1 MVRRWRHNRR
11 MTTTSASA
19 GASAGNASRIAWVDT
34 AKGICIIMVVMVHAA
49 LGVEEAA
56 GETGWLGLAVTFARP
71 FRMPDFFLISGLFL
85 AAVIDRPWRRYLDT
99 KVVHFAYFYV
109 LWLAIQ
115 FAFKAPG
122 MAMEEGVLAPAENFL
137 LAFVQPFGTLWFV
150 YLLPVFFVTA
160 RVLKRLPVWMVL
172 GWAAVLEILPVHTG
186 SIIVD
191 EFCARFV
198 WFYAGYA
205 LAPHIFRFAG
215 WARANPGKVFA
226 GIAVWAPVNGW
237 LTFTTCPGHIA
248 PWLQPD
254 IGTSGAIGGLAELPF
269 VSLALAIPGIAV
281 VIAVAALVAGAS
293 WSRWLTWLG
302 SRSIVVYLAFFLP
315 MAATRTVLLKAG
327 VIDDVGTVSFVTWVA
342 AVVGPVVL
350 YGLVQWSGRGK
361 WLFERPAWARI
372 DRPARSQGLQP
383 AG

>member
-1 MVRRWRHNRR
+1 MADG
-11 MTTTSASA
+11 TD
-19 GASAGNASRIAWVDT
+19 GGRIPWVDT

-56 GETGWLGLAVTFARP
+56 GETGWLGLAVTYARP

-85 AAVIDRPWRRYLDT
+85 ALVIDRPWRRYLDR

-109 LWLAIQ
+109 LWLTIQ

-122 MAMEEGVLAPAENFL
+122 MAMEEGALAPAENYLF
-137 LAFVQPFGTLWFV
+137 AFVQPFGTLWFV
-150 YLLPVFFVTA
+150 YLLPIFFVVA
-160 RVLKRLPVWMVL
+160 RVLKPLPAWMVL

-205 LAPHIFRFAG
+205 LAPQIFRFAA
-215 WARANPGKVFA
+215 WVRANPGKTFA
-226 GIAVWAPVNGW
+226 AIAVWAPVNG
-237 LTFTTCPGHIA
+237 LLAFTTCPEHIA

-269 VSLALAIPGIAV
+269 VSLLLAIPGIGV
-281 VIAVAALVAGAS
+281 VIAVASLVAGAP

-302 SRSIVVYLAFFLP
+302 SHSIVVYLAFFLP
-315 MAATRTVLLKAG
+315 MAVTRTVLLKLG
-327 VIDDVGTVSFVTWVA
+327 IFEDVGTISFITWVA

-350 YGLVQWSGRGK
+350 YGLVQWSGWGR
-361 WLFERPAWARI
+361 WLFERPGWAHV
-372 DRPARSQGLQP
+372 DRPARKEAVQP
-383 AG
+383 AE